1 MRSSVQRIV
10 VAVVALAALACT
22 RTPRPGVEPVPEYG
36 AVRAC
41 ARSVAVAEGF
51 FITDSPASAYIA
63 SSSLPRDSVSWVESL
78 VLRVRVYSDSVLP
91 DASVRRVRYNARNHY
106 PLSATGRRIQDRV
119 NQECRVARSA
129 DRQTVQ
135 ARVVE

>member
-1 MRSSVQRIV
+1 MRSSLPRII
-10 VAVVALAALACT
+10 VAVVALPVLACA
-22 RTPRPGVEPVPEYG
+22 RTPRPGVEPVPEYA

-41 ARSVAVAEGF
+41 ARSVAAGEGF
-51 FITDSPASAYIA
+51 FITDNPASAYIA

-91 DASVRRVRYNARNHY
+91 DASIRRVRYNARNHY
-106 PLSATGRRIQDRV
+106 PVSSTGRRIQDRV

-129 DRQTVQ
+129 DRQMLQ
-135 ARVVE
+135 ARVAE